1 MEYNLTHRI
10 IQYNTTNEYRRVL
23 RSIFCMDTDAIGE
36 NLEKKYDLTNMDEE
50 TLDELLYDG
59 NKMDHT
65 LAILFDKTI
74 TNNAFVTLY
83 ETAAALMLSTDK
95 TIGQCILFSYDYF
108 SLFHVCLCDYFV
120 NNSFHETS
128 ESFLQLHNK
137 MTR

>member
-1 MEYNLTHRI
+1 
-10 IQYNTTNEYRRVL
+10 
-23 RSIFCMDTDAIGE
+23 MDTDAIGE

>member
-1 MEYNLTHRI
+1 MEYNLTQPT

-23 RSIFCMDTDAIGE
+23 RSVFCMDTDAIMQ
-36 NLEKKYDLTNMDEE
+36 NLEKQYDITNMDEE

-65 LAILFDKTI
+65 LAILFDKTVI
-74 TNNAFVTLY
+74 HDAFVRLY
-83 ETAAALMLSTDK
+83 ETAAGLMLSTDK
-95 TIGQCILFSYDYF
+95 TIGQSILFSYDYF

-128 ESFLQLHNK
+128 ESFLQLYRK
-137 MTR
+137 LTR